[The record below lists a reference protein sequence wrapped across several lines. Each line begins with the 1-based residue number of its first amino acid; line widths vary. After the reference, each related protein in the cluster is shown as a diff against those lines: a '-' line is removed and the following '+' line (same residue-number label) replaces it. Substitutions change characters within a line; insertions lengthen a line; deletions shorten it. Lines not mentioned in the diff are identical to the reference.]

1 MKLNLLSILFSLV
14 TICVSA
20 QITVTNTTFPVA
32 GDTLKTVFD
41 GMPVNIDINP
51 AGGTIDGVWNFGNL
65 QGMLRETVFRS
76 ASEGT
81 AADEFPGANLVTSF
95 GVAGENYYKTTDNT
109 FSLIGYQG
117 PDPANLGLNLSVH
130 INPPLVE
137 KKAPLN
143 FTDSYSDE
151 GAVLVPIA
159 ASDIPGGLLDS
170 FPIAPDSIRI
180 RIAIE
185 RSGFVEGWGNL
196 TIPGGSYDV
205 LREKRVELTETR
217 LDVKIG
223 TGPFAVWLDVT
234 DVVGLDFLGG
244 DTTTTYNFYDEN
256 AKEAIAIVT
265 VDNIDNDQVLFVE
278 YKYNDVMTNVRY
290 VNNGKPDILAY
301 PNPAMEDIRL
311 EFMNLNSGDYSV
323 KIYNILGVEVWKNQY
338 TVNGNRIVRIDVSNF
353 RKGTYLYS
361 LVNENGKTISTKR
374 LIVMRP

>member
-1 MKLNLLSILFSLV
+1 MRLNILLFLFLL
-14 TICVSA
+14 TAYCASA
-20 QITVTNTTFPVA
+20 QITVTNATFPAA

-51 AGGTIDGVWNFGNL
+51 ASGTIGASWNFSNL
-65 QGMLRETVFRS
+65 QGMLRETVFRP
-76 ASEGT
+76 ASEGN

-95 GVAGENYYKTTDNT
+95 GVAGENYYKTTNNRYE
-109 FSLIGYQG
+109 LIGYQG

-137 KKAPLN
+137 KRAPLN

-159 ASDIPGGLLDS
+159 ASDIPGGILDS
-170 FPIAPDSIRI
+170 LPVTPDSVRV

-185 RSGFVEGWGNL
+185 RSGFIEGWGTL
-196 TIPGGSYDV
+196 AIPGGSYDV

-223 TGPFAVWLDVT
+223 SLPWFDVT
-234 DVVGLDFLGG
+234 DLAGLDFLGA

-256 AKEAIAIVT
+256 SKEAIAVAT

-278 YKYNDVMTNVRY
+278 YKYNDVVTNVRY
-290 VNNGKPDILAY
+290 VNSGKPDILAY

-311 EFMNLNSGDYSV
+311 EFMNLNSGKYTV
-323 KIYNILGVEVWKNQY
+323 KMYNILGVEVWKKEY
-338 TVNGNRIVRIDVSNF
+338 TINGNRIVRIDVSNF

-374 LIVMRP
+374 IIVMRP